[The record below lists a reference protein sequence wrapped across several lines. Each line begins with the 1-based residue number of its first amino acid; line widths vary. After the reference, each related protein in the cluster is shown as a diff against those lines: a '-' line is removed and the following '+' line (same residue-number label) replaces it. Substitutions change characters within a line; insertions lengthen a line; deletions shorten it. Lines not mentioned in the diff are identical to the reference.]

1 MNVVRASSW
10 TELQEQLFE
19 GSWNPDIQRF
29 RPKAAYRGLSS
40 SDYRLETTLQ
50 RMRGSYVLVERHLL
64 RNFKKYAHRSVVSQD
79 STWHWIAVGKHYGL
93 PTRLLDWTHS
103 PFVAMHFATSN
114 IEKMHEDGVIWVVDY
129 ARAHDLLPMDL
140 QEQLRSEGAT
150 IFTTELLAK
159 SLRGLDELAALAGDF
174 VVFFEPPSIDDRIVN
189 QFALFSLLPDPRTT
203 FDTWLEKH
211 PEVWRKIVIPAA
223 LKWEIRDKLDQANIT
238 ERVLFPGM
246 DGLSRWLKRQYSPK
260 GDDLGV

>member
-1 MNVVRASSW
+1 MNEVRVSSW
-10 TELQEQLFE
+10 TELQERVFE
-19 GSWNPDIQRF
+19 GSWNPELGRF

-50 RMRGSYVLVERHLL
+50 RMRGSYVDVERHLL

-79 STWHWIAVGKHYGL
+79 SIWHWIAVGKHYGL

-103 PFVAMHFATSN
+103 PLVAMHFATSN
-114 IEKMHEDGVIWVVDY
+114 IERMQEDGVIWIVDY
-129 ARAHDLLPMDL
+129 ARAHELLPPGL
-140 QEQLRSEGAT
+140 QAQLRSEGASL
-150 IFTTELLAK
+150 FTTEFLAK
-159 SLRGLDELAALAGDF
+159 SVRGLDELAALAGDF

-189 QFALFSLLPDPRTT
+189 QFALFSLLPDPRTV
-203 FDTWLEKH
+203 FDTWLGKH
-211 PEVWRKIVIPAA
+211 PGVWRKIVIPAG

-260 GDDLGV
+260 IDSPGV